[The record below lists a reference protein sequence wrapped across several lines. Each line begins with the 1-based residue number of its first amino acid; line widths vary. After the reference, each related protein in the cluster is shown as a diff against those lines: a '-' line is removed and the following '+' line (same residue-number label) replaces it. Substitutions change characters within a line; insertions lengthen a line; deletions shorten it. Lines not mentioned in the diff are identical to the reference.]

1 MDEKKS
7 NVIQH
12 PSSVGQSNPVRERFN
27 RSSRPTDDYEAN
39 MRRSQFYVI
48 EGGKKDD

>member
-7 NVIQH
+7 NVIPH
-12 PSSVGQSNPVRERFN
+12 PSSEGRSNPVRERFN

-39 MRRSQFYVI
+39 VRRSQFYVI
-48 EGGKKDD
+48 QGGRKDD

>member
-1 MDEKKS
+1 MERED

-12 PSSVGQSNPVRERFN
+12 PSSVGQSNSVRERFN
-27 RSSRPTDDYEAN
+27 RSSRSTDDYEAN

-48 EGGKKDD
+48 KGGKQDD

>member
-1 MDEKKS
+1 MERED

-12 PSSVGQSNPVRERFN
+12 PASEGRSNPVRERFN

-48 EGGKKDD
+48 EGGKQDD